1 MNDIKQWAVYLCV
14 ALIISLIFSIL
25 TPNSKLDGGIKFIIG
40 LFIMTSLTV
49 PILPKISSISVSSNV
64 DISSDYKN
72 KLNDTYKTIIQK
84 NLSEKIKSQ
93 LKSNDIKINNIDLN
107 INILSDKSISISNLT
122 IYIDKKY
129 QAKEGEIINIIN
141 NLVNTKPEIKFS

>member
-64 DISSDYKN
+64 DISSDYKD

-84 NLSEKIKSQ
+84 NLTEKIKSQ
-93 LKSNDIKINNIDLN
+93 LNSNDIKINNIDLN

>member
-107 INILSDKSISISNLT
+107 INILSDKSISISNLI